1 MSRTYIYVLAVSC
14 AQPLYMHSKNQQRV
28 YMSCHCFIS
37 SCQNYFWA
45 TESIYIHPKSM
56 VLLTTRASLLTMTYY
71 DIDSVRRRQA
81 LLLLPLLLLLRLAPE
96 IKEPSNASQISRRVC
111 GVQSP
116 SQRWTLN
123 PKPYKPYAI
132 YPIPHTLNPIPWTL
146 NPKP

>member
-1 MSRTYIYVLAVSC
+1 
-14 AQPLYMHSKNQQRV
+14 
-28 YMSCHCFIS
+28 
-37 SCQNYFWA
+37 
-45 TESIYIHPKSM
+45 M

-116 SQRWTLN
+116 SQR
-123 PKPYKPYAI
+123 
-132 YPIPHTLNPIPWTL
+132 
-146 NPKP
+146 